1 MVRFLLL
8 LTWLLLSLTKA
19 NNVQAACYAG
29 TWTNGLPVYS
39 SLFVDGGTTLAQC
52 QAVACQAYP
61 GISPTCPQ
69 PCQQETQSQVLNCPS
84 GYNGTITQT
93 KTKTCPANVWG
104 EWVTTSNTCVSTCV
118 PVTQT
123 QTLSCPA
130 NHTGQ
135 ITQTNTKTCPDN
147 QWQGWVTSS
156 NTCVASPPT
165 CTYQAQTEN
174 RSCAVNFSGA
184 QTWKKET
191 NCPSGS
197 YGQPVQSEWFKI
209 QDNCTP
215 NPPTCQISSQLQTL
229 QCPTGYTGS
238 ITQTRSS
245 TCPNPYGSP
254 AWQPW
259 VTTSDTCVKSVSN
272 PTNPTSPVSPLKPA
286 PPPPPAAPPPPAPPP
301 PPPAEAPPPPTEV
314 GPAPK
319 AGESAATQSAPTS
332 ASGTKTDSATTST
345 TPASP
350 TPKGKTQSVVG
361 LVLSLELFVK
371 PGLQQPNVFPEVSI
385 VGGIPNN
392 ILMQD
397 SIMMDLLQQ
406 KGFNQPMYNQD
417 LGFDQ

>member
-8 LTWLLLSLTKA
+8 LTWLLLSLTKV

-61 GISPTCPQ
+61 SISPTCPQ

-104 EWVTTSNTCVSTCV
+104 DWITTSNTCVSTCQ

-123 QTLSCPA
+123 QILSCPA

-156 NTCVASPPT
+156 NTCVANPPT

-174 RSCAVNFSGA
+174 RSCPVNFSGA

-197 YGQPVQSEWFKI
+197 YGQPSQTDWFKI
-209 QDNCTP
+209 QDSCTP
-215 NPPTCQISSQLQTL
+215 NPPTCQISNQLQTL

-245 TCPNPYGSP
+245 TCPDPYGSP

-259 VTTSDTCVKSVSN
+259 ATTSDTCKKSINN
-272 PTNPTSPVSPLKPA
+272 PTNPVSPVSPLS
-286 PPPPPAAPPPPAPPP
+286 
-301 PPPAEAPPPPTEV
+301 PT
-314 GPAPK
+314 
-319 AGESAATQSAPTS
+319 STTSAPTIQS
-332 ASGTKTDSATTST
+332 SPVTAPTPNIAPNSVTTQTANTETPQTKTDSPTTSST
-345 TPASP
+345 QVSQSP
-350 TPKGKTQSVVG
+350 PPKGKVRSAAG
-361 LVLSLELFVK
+361 LALSLELFVK

-392 ILMQD
+392 VLMQD

-406 KGFNQPMYNQD
+406 TGFNQPAYNQD
-417 LGFDQ
+417 LGFEQ